1 MPRCPTPLPASCVA
15 KKPLPKHLQNSP
27 VDRVVMGRVAAP
39 YAVQGWL
46 KIQPFT
52 EYLDSL
58 VDYDTWWLG
67 HEEGRKAGWKQYRL
81 LEAKVHGQTLLVQ
94 LDGVND
100 RTAAEALKGLDV
112 AVDRAEFPET
122 EEDEFYW
129 DDLIGL
135 EVVNT
140 EGVILGEVKGL
151 LETGA
156 NDVLRV
162 AGSEAGQR
170 ERLIPFVNAYVREV
184 DQAAKRILVEWGA
197 DWDKD

>member
-1 MPRCPTPLPASCVA
+1 VPRCLTPLPASCVA
-15 KKPLPKHLQNSP
+15 KKLLPETP
-27 VDRVVMGRVAAP
+27 AERVVMGRVAAP

-58 VDYDTWWLG
+58 LDYEVWWLG
-67 HEEGRKAGWKQYRL
+67 RDEGPRAGWREYRV
-81 LEAKVHGQTLLVQ
+81 LEGKVHAQSLVVR
-94 LDGVND
+94 LEGVND
-100 RTAAEALKGLDV
+100 RNLAESLKGLEV
-112 AVDRAEFPET
+112 AVDRAEFPEAA
-122 EEDEFYW
+122 EGEYYW

-135 EVVNT
+135 DVVNT
-140 EGVILGEVKGL
+140 EGVHLGQVEGL

-156 NDVLRV
+156 HEVLQVR
-162 AGSEAGQR
+162 GER

-184 DQAAKRILVEWGA
+184 VPAEGEAGGRILVEWGA